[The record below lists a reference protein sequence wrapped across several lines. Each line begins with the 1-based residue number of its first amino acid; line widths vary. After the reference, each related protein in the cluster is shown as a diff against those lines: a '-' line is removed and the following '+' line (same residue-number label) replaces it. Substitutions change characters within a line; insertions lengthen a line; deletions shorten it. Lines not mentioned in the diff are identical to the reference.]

1 MLRAFYV
8 ILPSP
13 LRRAN
18 HGHVRNVCFDETA
31 KMRQKRLSSVGS
43 RGGWFDARDRRPTVG
58 NTVENGYRIE
68 TRPRSRET
76 GRPIEQISLIG
87 TVLRYFYELRY
98 WDRYWQEKRRGG
110 KKKRTRN
117 KIVPALFF
125 FFPVKNSLRRRRKYE
140 MKISRDRG
148 GSRYLKILGWRRNS
162 GKGGERKRERIL
174 PPPPPVLATI
184 QRGEEVDGSAENQ

>member
-1 MLRAFYV
+1 MGS
-8 ILPSP
+8 IL
-13 LRRAN
+13 A
-18 HGHVRNVCFDETA
+18 RNE
-31 KMRQKRLSSVGS
+31 
-43 RGGWFDARDRRPTVG
+43 
-58 NTVENGYRIE
+58 E
-68 TRPRSRET
+68 RE
-76 GRPIEQISLIG
+76 
-87 TVLRYFYELRY
+87 
-98 WDRYWQEKRRGG
+98 G
-110 KKKRTRN
+110 KKKRTWN

-162 GKGGERKRERIL
+162 EKGGERKRERIL

>member
-1 MLRAFYV
+1 MGS
-8 ILPSP
+8 IL
-13 LRRAN
+13 
-18 HGHVRNVCFDETA
+18 
-31 KMRQKRLSSVGS
+31 
-43 RGGWFDARDRRPTVG
+43 ARK
-58 NTVENGYRIE
+58 EE
-68 TRPRSRET
+68 RE
-76 GRPIEQISLIG
+76 
-87 TVLRYFYELRY
+87 
-98 WDRYWQEKRRGG
+98 G
-110 KKKRTRN
+110 KKKEN